1 MTVTASSGDRKMDF
15 NSPRRHFFALVI
27 GPVLFLSGTAH
38 GDDSPLR
45 TYFVG
50 NSVTDTI
57 RYGSLAKL
65 AKDRAGNNFPV
76 S

>member
-1 MTVTASSGDRKMDF
+1 MVFHLPGRS
-15 NSPRRHFFALVI
+15 FFCLMIAPIV
-27 GPVLFLSGTAH
+27 FLSGLAH
-38 GDDSPLR
+38 ADDSPLR

-65 AKDRAGNNFPV
+65 AKSQGHTLTWGGT
-76 S
+76 